1 MPKTFCHHCFTEQPL
16 AVGKYCTSLGCG
28 KRLDAPAKVAPYK
41 QPTESDMTAYRAW
54 LLNKAKAV
62 ADRR

>member
-1 MPKTFCHHCFTEQPL
+1 MTYCPHCFAKLPL

-28 KRLDAPAKVAPYK
+28 KRLDLPAKVAPMK
-41 QPTESDMTAYRAW
+41 QPTEADMTAYRSW

-62 ADRR
+62 AERR